1 MIRYAAKMDHPRLK
15 DLWQEVFGDPKEAV
29 DAYFALRH
37 RDENMLVEAVED
49 TIAGMLTML
58 PVTLASCQR
67 DFPARYVYAVATA
80 PAFRNRGIS
89 SRLMDRAHLEMQ
101 KKGEA
106 AAILVPATP
115 SLFAF
120 YGKRGYQTAFA
131 LDILRL
137 PAASLPP
144 FPGNGLVEPC
154 SPGDY
159 ARLRDAA
166 FSGSRLYAR
175 WNISDIRYAMETFG
189 EAGGVTKLSDGH
201 GEGCAA
207 WERQGESVLIRE
219 LALAGMDVNTAVS
232 LLNRQLGAS
241 EYTLR
246 LMEGGFPGAETR
258 PFGMIRW
265 LIAEPELTGAPP
277 YLSLALD

>member
-1 MIRYAAKMDHPRLK
+1 MIRYAAKIDHPYLK
-15 DLWQEVFGDPKEAV
+15 ALWQEVFGDPKEAV

-37 RDENMLVEAVED
+37 KDENMLVEVFEG
-49 TIAGMLTML
+49 TVAGMLTML
-58 PVTLASCQR
+58 PVTLSSSR
-67 DFPARYVYAVATA
+67 GDFPARYIYAVATA

-89 SRLMDRAHLEMQ
+89 TRLLDYAHLEMQ

-115 SLFAF
+115 SLFDF

-131 LDILRL
+131 LNILHL
-137 PAASLPP
+137 SAASLPP
-144 FPGNGLVEPC
+144 FPENSRIEPC
-154 SPGDY
+154 SSGEY

-166 FSGSRLYAR
+166 FVKSRLYAR
-175 WNISDIRYAMETFG
+175 WNTSDIRYAMETFG
-189 EAGGVTKLSDGH
+189 EAGGVTKLSLGR

-207 WERQGESVLIRE
+207 WERQGDGVLIRE
-219 LALAGMDVNTAVS
+219 LALAGMDIPTAVS
-232 LLNRQLGAS
+232 LLHGQLGAS
-241 EYTLR
+241 GYTLR
-246 LMEGGFPGAETR
+246 LMEGSFAGAETQ

-265 LIAEPELTGAPP
+265 LIAEPELAGAPP